1 MKKST
6 WRLFVC
12 AFCFYF
18 SFTFLLWSTELHQT
32 DFSSKPQVHNVK
44 HVFKVEK
51 PNNSTTNESLIEVPE
66 HYWRNVTTIP
76 LKAFYYSAYAHASNI
91 IRLFGTIEKGLK
103 DGLECCFFTNR
114 GDSVAERNIGA
125 HYTVLPEHKGLRYS
139 AAFYTCPLPKSTRP
153 YAVSLSTDHCKSPSN
168 ILPIVYPQQQQRQFT
183 VCVSPLNYRYSK
195 AYELVE
201 MIEFN
206 RILGADY
213 FVFYNYSTDSNV
225 DRVLEYYKEQGL
237 VEVLKWNLPMKVD
250 TWPKK
255 KEPVEIHY
263 FAQLA
268 ALNDCLYR
276 NMYLS
281 KYVVFQDLDEF
292 IIPKKHLTWSDMME
306 GLPKGSG
313 AYIFRCFF
321 FRKEWPDT
329 TKNFEGKDK
338 AQKYKMNTLL
348 KQKRESKVLGKS
360 HRSKYIVDPKQIDTV
375 GIHNIW
381 RYRSGTKAHF
391 VDPEFARMHHYRD
404 WLNPNDANTGV
415 EDNRTMVYRNEL
427 LQNTVHAW
435 EMLKDVP
442 LGPISHTAS

>member
-1 MKKST
+1 MTYVFS
-6 WRLFVC
+6 
-12 AFCFYF
+12 AFY
-18 SFTFLLWSTELHQT
+18 H
-32 DFSSKPQVHNVK
+32 SKDLISII
-44 HVFKVEK
+44 
-51 PNNSTTNESLIEVPE
+51 STTTRKSLLD
-66 HYWRNVTTIP
+66 RNVQYQCRFFNEFSLNALSNCNETIVKR
-76 LKAFYYSAYAHASNI
+76 KAMP
-91 IRLFGTIEKGLK
+91 E
-103 DGLECCFFTNR
+103 NR
-114 GDSVAERNIGA
+114 G
-125 HYTVLPEHKGLRYS
+125 KRYS

-168 ILPIVYPQQQQRQFT
+168 ILPIIYPQQQKRKFT

-201 MIEFN
+201 MIELN
-206 RILGADY
+206 RILGAEY

-306 GLPKGSG
+306 ALPKGSG

-329 TKNFEGKDK
+329 TRDFEGKDK

-348 KQKRESKVLGKS
+348 KQKRESKLLGKS
-360 HRSKYIVDPKQIDTV
+360 HRSKYIIDPKQIDTV

-381 RYRSGTKAHF
+381 RYRSGSKAHF
-391 VDPEFARMHHYRD
+391 VDSEFARMHHYRD
-404 WLNPNDANTGV
+404 WLNPNDANTGI
-415 EDNRTMVYRNEL
+415 EDNRTMVYKNEL

-435 EMLKDVP
+435 EKLIDVP
-442 LGPISHTAS
+442 LGPIIHP

>member
-6 WRLFVC
+6 RLFIC

-18 SFTFLLWSTELHQT
+18 SFMLLLWSTEFHQT
-32 DFSSKPQVHNVK
+32 ENSNKPQVHNEN
-44 HVFKVEK
+44 HVFTDY
-51 PNNSTTNESLIEVPE
+51 STKNESFIEVPE

-76 LKAFYYSAYAHASNI
+76 YKAFYYSAYAHTSNI
-91 IRLFGTIEKGLK
+91 IRLFGTIQKGLT
-103 DGLECCFFTNR
+103 DSLECCFFTNR
-114 GDSVAERNIGA
+114 GDMVAEKHTGS

-168 ILPIVYPQQQQRQFT
+168 ILPIIYPQQQNRKFT

-201 MIEFN
+201 MIELN
-206 RILGADY
+206 RILGAEY

-292 IIPKKHLTWSDMME
+292 IIPRKHLTWSDMIE
-306 GLPKGSG
+306 ALPKGAG

-329 TKNFEGKDK
+329 TKDFEGKDK

-348 KQKRESKVLGKS
+348 KQKRESKLLGKS

-381 RYRSGTKAHF
+381 RYRSGSKAHF
-391 VDPEFARMHHYRD
+391 VDSEFARMHHYRD
-404 WLNPNDANTGV
+404 WLNPNDANTGT

-427 LQNTVHAW
+427 LQNTVHVW
-435 EMLKDVP
+435 EKLKYVP
-442 LGPISHTAS
+442 LGPISHP